1 MSIMNTRAHTM
12 VKWSARLLGIAVVVF
27 IGAFSLDALDE
38 GFAALL
44 IHLIPASVLLA
55 AVAFAWRWEW
65 IGAAVFIGLASYYAG
80 IAGRWDRILVI
91 SGPLAV
97 AGVLYLLS
105 WRSRLVATRL

>member
-1 MSIMNTRAHTM
+1 MNRTGTLI
-12 VKWSARLLGIAVVVF
+12 KWSARILGIAVVLF

-38 GFAALL
+38 GLVALL

-65 IGAAVFIGLASYYAG
+65 VGATVFIGLASYYAG
-80 IAGRWDRILVI
+80 IAGRWDWILVI

-97 AGVLYLLS
+97 SGLLYLLS
-105 WRSRLVATRL
+105 WRGRLVASRL